1 MIAEDIAGAV
11 DNQRGFG
18 PSLPSSSR
26 KATQMP
32 LYRRKPT
39 IVDAEQF
46 IDPANPPRGVER
58 HYMHGKY
65 PVEFVRTMQ
74 GREVPVSVGEW
85 IIKEASGEGYYPIA
99 DEEFRRI
106 YEPT

>member
-1 MIAEDIAGAV
+1 MTFTARDVLTYMLAECK
-11 DNQRGFG
+11 
-18 PSLPSSSR
+18 SW
-26 KATQMP
+26 
-32 LYRRKPT
+32 
-39 IVDAEQF
+39 
-46 IDPANPPRGVER
+46 ANPPRGVER

>member
-1 MIAEDIAGAV
+1 
-11 DNQRGFG
+11 
-18 PSLPSSSR
+18 
-26 KATQMP
+26 
-32 LYRRKPT
+32 
-39 IVDAEQF
+39 
-46 IDPANPPRGVER
+46 
-58 HYMHGKY
+58 MHGKY